1 MLTVKQTALVN
12 ELLSRL
18 SCDEVL
24 LCEPVIKKLLEIGY
38 IPVRHKKSTFVIKF
52 DKLGRTIAKL
62 EVGHDSKL
70 SFWLRFSASSQ
81 YSKTFQDA
89 VNHRN
94 KAWILRG
101 QDWQP
106 IDIESCC
113 GLCKGNPQLYHY
125 VRNDGTSFEG
135 CGGYTKHVHGV
146 TYNDVPEIL
155 QMIKEQDNYFNEM
168 LDC

>member
-1 MLTVKQTALVN
+1 MMKYCYVN
-12 ELLSRL
+12 LLL
-18 SCDEVL
+18 KTFL
-24 LCEPVIKKLLEIGY
+24 KLGISQKDT
-38 IPVRHKKSTFVIKF
+38 KKSTFVIKF
-52 DKLGRTIAKL
+52 DKCGRTIAKF
-62 EVGHDSKL
+62 EVGHDGKL
-70 SFWLRFSASSQ
+70 SFWLRFSASNQ

-106 IDIESCC
+106 INIESCC
-113 GLCKGNPQLYHY
+113 GLCKGIPQLYHY
-125 VRNDGTSFEG
+125 TRDDGTFFEE
-135 CGGYTKHVHGV
+135 CGGYAKRVHGV

-155 QMIKEQDNYFNEM
+155 QMIKEQDNYFCKM